1 MSNEEYNIDDLLVKV
16 VSGESTEGENQYVL
30 AWISESSANQ
40 RYFQDFQKIWTES
53 RHLAIHSTVDEDQ
66 AWISFRQR
74 VAGGGQVVTMQSG
87 PKRLGAGRGWL
98 RVAAVFLVVA
108 AGSWFYYLYSYQ
120 PAQFLSVSSGARVVL
135 DTLPEGSVVTLNKG
149 AAIHYRRQFAGA
161 SRQVEMEGEAFFS
174 VTADKDKPFVVKTNG
189 VSITVLGTSF
199 NVRTAGGKT
208 EVVVETGRV
217 EVRTGNR
224 KLQVE
229 AHERALIAN
238 DDPAP
243 KKESNP
249 DQLYN
254 YYRTNAFE
262 CNGTPLWRLA
272 DKLNEVYKVHIVID
286 SQRLRNL
293 LLTTT
298 FVDESLDGI
307 LNVVSKTFA
316 ITVVRNGQEIT
327 LK

>member
-16 VSGESTEGENQYVL
+16 VSSESTEGENQYVL
-30 AWISESSANQ
+30 AWISESPANE

-74 VAGGGQVVTMQSG
+74 VDGGQVVTMEPR
-87 PKRLGAGRGWL
+87 PKRVGAGRQWL

-120 PAQFLSVSSGARVVL
+120 PAQFLSVSSGAKVVL

-149 AAIHYRRQFAGA
+149 TAIHYRRQFAGT

-174 VTADKDKPFVVKTNG
+174 VTADKNKPFVVNTNG

-199 NVRTAGGKT
+199 NVRTDGGKT

-217 EVRTGNR
+217 EVRAGDRTLR
-224 KLQVE
+224 VE
-229 AHERALIAN
+229 AHERALITN
-238 DDPAP
+238 DNLTP

-272 DKLNEVYKVHIVID
+272 EKLNEVYKVHIVID
-286 SQRLRNL
+286 SERLRNL
-293 LLTTT
+293 PLTTT

-307 LNVVSKTFA
+307 LGVVSKTFA
-316 ITVVRNGQEIT
+316 IRIVRNGQEIM